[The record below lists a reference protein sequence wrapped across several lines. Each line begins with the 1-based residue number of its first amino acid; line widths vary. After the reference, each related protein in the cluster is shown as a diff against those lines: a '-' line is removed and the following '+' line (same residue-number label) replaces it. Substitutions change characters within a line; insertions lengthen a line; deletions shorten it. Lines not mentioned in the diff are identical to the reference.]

1 MSLCPVTWGQCSTP
15 TCIFSNVQFLH
26 CKIAQDKNILAS
38 RILKSHLIFFKSQL
52 QPGCIRVNLDDAGEE
67 QSRNYFWFYC
77 NCPWNTIIVFV
88 LVSWCDRRAALS
100 ETIKALQVQ
109 VYNDAIP
116 LAQHEEYIAQIKS
129 RKVVFQ
135 ILPLMRKLP
144 SYVDDFGDDH
154 VPTLYPVSPPR

>member
-1 MSLCPVTWGQCSTP
+1 MHAPKLLPLLHWFQNCFCFCSTTFPSHVGTFLDYNGDINGKMATP
-15 TCIFSNVQFLH
+15 TCRFSNVQFLH

-100 ETIKALQVQ
+100 ETIKAL
-109 VYNDAIP
+109 
-116 LAQHEEYIAQIKS
+116 
-129 RKVVFQ
+129 
-135 ILPLMRKLP
+135 
-144 SYVDDFGDDH
+144 
-154 VPTLYPVSPPR
+154 